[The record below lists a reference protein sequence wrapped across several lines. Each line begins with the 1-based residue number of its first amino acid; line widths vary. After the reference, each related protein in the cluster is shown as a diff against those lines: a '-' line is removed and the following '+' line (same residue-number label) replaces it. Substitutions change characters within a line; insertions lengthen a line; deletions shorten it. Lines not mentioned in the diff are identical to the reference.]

1 MLFHALAAHCPSRR
15 SGGVAPEATPRFL
28 LPNLQTFTAS
38 ATTPPGGVAPEATP
52 HFLLPQTSGVHG
64 RRNNAAQGVLPQR
77 QHPASSYPIC
87 RRSPQAQQRLP
98 GVLPQRQHPTTST
111 TTTAT
116 STTTMTRRR
125 PRRRA
130 NPQRTHSKPTANP
143 QQCVWRIYEHLSI
156 QIDLFEVAQFLS
168 HFSRRDRRGI
178 IHFQPICYDL
188 FKIGFQLQ

>member
-1 MLFHALAAHCPSRR
+1 M
-15 SGGVAPEATPRFL
+15 
-28 LPNLQTFTAS
+28 
-38 ATTPPGGVAPEATP
+38 
-52 HFLLPQTSGVHG
+52 
-64 RRNNAAQGVLPQR
+64 
-77 QHPASSYPIC
+77 
-87 RRSPQAQQRLP
+87 
-98 GVLPQRQHPTTST
+98 T
-111 TTTAT
+111 TTT
-116 STTTMTRRR
+116 TTTRRSQRR

-188 FKIGFQLQ
+188 FKIGFQQTTVSATTTTTTRDQGETRGRPGGNQGETRGRPGGDKGTKQVRRHCRLQSRRWIDRSIHRKRDLSCLIYPPKGG